1 MYEGHINKGR
11 RACAPTT
18 TYWYQSS
25 STDTSSN
32 HHLPSY
38 NPLSSLLSS
47 VLSLASSSPM
57 QHLQNLNTSFPVQ
70 SWNEFMELSR
80 FGKPD
85 FTNLE
90 HLSSRLLANL
100 EYYSGNYLWIIGF
113 LSVLAWYLPS
123 LSSSSSILSSVF
135 FYFYSLHHNNK
146 KQYSNNITT
155 IQQQYS

>member
-1 MYEGHINKGR
+1 MRRGGGGEEDKEGEENQERGQKKRRNRGSYMYGGHINKGR

-18 TYWYQSS
+18 YWYQSS
-25 STDTSSN
+25 SADTSTN

-47 VLSLASSSPM
+47 VLSLASASSM

-85 FTNLE
+85 LTNLE

-113 LSVLAWYLPS
+113 LSVLAWYLHT
-123 LSSSSSILSSVF
+123 LSFCL
-135 FYFYSLHHNNK
+135 
-146 KQYSNNITT
+146 
-155 IQQQYS
+155 